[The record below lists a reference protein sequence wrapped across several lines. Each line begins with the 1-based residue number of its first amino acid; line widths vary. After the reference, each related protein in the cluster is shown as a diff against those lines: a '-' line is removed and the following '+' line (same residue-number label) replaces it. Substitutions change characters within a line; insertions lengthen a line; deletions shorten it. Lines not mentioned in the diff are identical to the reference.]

1 MMIGTSD
8 EEVGPHIRCTRK
20 EQLGGRDIAAD
31 TLLRRCGNAMPLKM
45 TDDSVER
52 RAAIV
57 GICVPRPYRHDPN
70 GLRYSNQRQG
80 VVQGAGGFAG
90 SVPSDQDATPQGP

>member
-1 MMIGTSD
+1 MVVGTGN
-8 EEVGPHIRCTRK
+8 EEVCPHIRCTRQ

-45 TDDSVER
+45 TDDSVKR

-57 GICVPRPYRHDPN
+57 RVCVSRPHRHDPN
-70 GLRYSNQRQG
+70 GLRLSNQRQG

-90 SVPSDQDATPQGP
+90 AVPSDQDTTPH